1 MILLKTRSDLFNQN
15 RQANIELEM
24 ARAKVDGL
32 EQTKE
37 MYNQRLLLF
46 PIRNWNWQD

>member
-1 MILLKTRSDLFNQN
+1 
-15 RQANIELEM
+15 M

-37 MYNQRLLLF
+37 MYNQRLIAIPNTEL
-46 PIRNWNWQD
+46 NWQD